1 MQRDE
6 LMSGSRFS
14 LWKIA
19 DTVIKVSFPFVMGAC
34 GTACGY
40 VYSELQVHDKQLAVI
55 EVSYQTKAE
64 ASSDQREVTRSLEG
78 LKDLIHTVDTKLSR
92 LIGPEGNK

>member
-1 MQRDE
+1 
-6 LMSGSRFS
+6 MSQEESSGEKSS

-19 DTVIKVSFPFVMGAC
+19 DNVIKVSFPFVMGAC

-55 EVSYQTKAE
+55 EVSYQTKSE
-64 ASSDQREVTRSLEG
+64 ASADQREVTRSLEG

-92 LIGPEGNK
+92 LIGPGENK

>member
-1 MQRDE
+1 MNQE
-6 LMSGSRFS
+6 ESNSESKFG
-14 LWKIA
+14 LWKVA

-40 VYSELQVHDKQLAVI
+40 VYSELQVHDKQIAVI
-55 EVSYQTKAE
+55 EVSYQTKSE